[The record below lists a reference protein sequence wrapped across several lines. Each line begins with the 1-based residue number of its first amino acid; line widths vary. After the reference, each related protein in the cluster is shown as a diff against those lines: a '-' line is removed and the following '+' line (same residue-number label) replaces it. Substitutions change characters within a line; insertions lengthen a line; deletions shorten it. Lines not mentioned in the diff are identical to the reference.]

1 MGRTKWPA
9 TYNWYFALGMQLLP
23 ALWSPFSFHLGCS
36 YVWKK
41 ASIQGH
47 CRAIDTSE
55 VSLVPIANY
64 PLARQTPT
72 QDPHAVTHM
81 AGDMLKLV
89 RWLPSLQNDL
99 FRVFLSTTF
108 HFSKQIISLDG
119 CRRLESQNQC
129 CMTQWT
135 EKVDMYTYETVL
147 SGLWEASFVP

>member
-1 MGRTKWPA
+1 MACHLQPIFCTWDAVTTCTLITVFFP
-9 TYNWYFALGMQLLP
+9 LVVQL
-23 ALWSPFSFHLGCS
+23 FE
-36 YVWKK
+36 KK

-55 VSLVPIANY
+55 VSLVQIANY

-147 SGLWEASFVP
+147 SGL